1 MAESAPEAVVAFLG
15 TGLMGRPMVERLL
28 AAGRRVL
35 VWNRSRDKLE
45 PLLALG
51 ARALATP
58 ADAAR
63 EADLVLACL
72 MDTAAVERCVFG
84 DDGLASVAAPR
95 ASVFVDHSSIR
106 PEATREMA
114 ARLARANGLRWV
126 DAPVSG
132 GVGGARA
139 GTLAVMCGGDAGAVA
154 LAEPALR
161 AYAGAV
167 TRMGPCGAGQT
178 TKLVNQMIVASTIAT
193 VAEAV
198 SFARAA
204 GVDAAR
210 LPEAL
215 AGGWADSRPMQVFV
229 PRMTAGFDAP
239 IGALSTMLKDVDT
252 ALDLARGVD
261 APAPV
266 TALVQQLLRLQVA
279 RGHADDDLAT
289 LAALYA
295 GRA

>member
-1 MAESAPEAVVAFLG
+1 MIDSRAILTPSSDDPAALLFRALSSIVDALAPGAVP
-15 TGLMGRPMVERLL
+15 RELL
-28 AAGRRVL
+28 E
-35 VWNRSRDKLE
+35 D
-45 PLLALG
+45 
-51 ARALATP
+51 ARAA
-58 ADAAR
+58 
-63 EADLVLACL
+63 
-72 MDTAAVERCVFG
+72 M
-84 DDGLASVAAPR
+84 
-95 ASVFVDHSSIR
+95 
-106 PEATREMA
+106 
-114 ARLARANGLRWV
+114 
-126 DAPVSG
+126 
-132 GVGGARA
+132 
-139 GTLAVMCGGDAGAVA
+139 
-154 LAEPALR
+154 R

-178 TKLVNQMIVASTIAT
+178 TKLVNQMIVASPIAT

-198 SFARAA
+198 SVARAA
-204 GVDAAR
+204 GVDAGR
-210 LPEAL
+210 RPEAL

-295 GRA
+295 GRT